1 MTEREHTLGF
11 SFPKSEKLCGKAD
24 IAALMEH
31 GRRGGAGCL
40 RYCCRVTPLEKEED
54 EVRIVIAVP
63 KKHFKRAVK
72 RNVLKR
78 RIREAF
84 RLQKSLLLGP
94 SEPVQADGSLPVM
107 AGGSFPVMAGGS
119 FPVMAGPDRPSRRYD
134 ILFTYI
140 APDVLPYED
149 IRAAVEAIL
158 GEIRSWRP

>member
-40 RYCCRVTPLEKEED
+40 RYCCRVTTLEKEED
-54 EVRIVIAVP
+54 EVRIVVAVP

-84 RLQKSLLLGP
+84 RLQKALLLGP

-107 AGGSFPVMAGGS
+107 AGGSL
-119 FPVMAGPDRPSRRYD
+119 PVMAGPDRPSRRYD

-149 IRAAVEAIL
+149 IRTAVETIL
-158 GEIRSWRP
+158 SEIRSWRP

>member
-1 MTEREHTLGF
+1 MKTEREHTLGF

-40 RYCCRVTPLEKEED
+40 RYCCRVTPLEKEKD
-54 EVRIVIAVP
+54 EVRIVVAVP

-107 AGGSFPVMAGGS
+107 ADGSLPVMAD
-119 FPVMAGPDRPSRRYD
+119 PDRPSLRYD

-140 APDVLPYED
+140 APDVRPYED
-149 IRAAVEAIL
+149 IRAAVETIL

>member
-54 EVRIVIAVP
+54 EVRIVVAVP

-84 RLQKSLLLGP
+84 RLQKALLLDK
-94 SEPVQADGSLPVM
+94 QSL
-107 AGGSFPVMAGGS
+107 
-119 FPVMAGPDRPSRRYD
+119 RYD
-134 ILFTYI
+134 ILLTYI

-149 IRAAVEAIL
+149 IRAAVETIL

>member
-54 EVRIVIAVP
+54 EVRIVVAVP

-84 RLQKSLLLGP
+84 RLQKSLLLD
-94 SEPVQADGSLPVM
+94 SQ
-107 AGGSFPVMAGGS
+107 
-119 FPVMAGPDRPSRRYD
+119 SRRYD
-134 ILFTYI
+134 ILLTYI
-140 APDVLPYED
+140 APDILPYED
-149 IRAAVEAIL
+149 IRAAVETIL

>member
-40 RYCCRVTPLEKEED
+40 RYCCRVTPLEKEKD
-54 EVRIVIAVP
+54 EVRIVVAVP

-94 SEPVQADGSLPVM
+94 SEPVQADGSLTVM
-107 AGGSFPVMAGGS
+107 AGGSL
-119 FPVMAGPDRPSRRYD
+119 PVMAGPDRPSRRYD
-134 ILFTYI
+134 ILFTYS
-140 APDVLPYED
+140 APDVRSYEE
-149 IRAAVEAIL
+149 IRAAVAAIL
-158 GEIRSWRP
+158 TDIRTLSL

>member
-11 SFPKSEKLCGKAD
+11 SFPKSEKLCSKAD

-40 RYCCRVTPLEKEED
+40 RYCCRVTSLEKEED
-54 EVRIVIAVP
+54 EVRIVVAVP
-63 KKHFKRAVK
+63 KKYFKRAVK

-107 AGGSFPVMAGGS
+107 AGGSL
-119 FPVMAGPDRPSRRYD
+119 PVMAGPDRPSRRYD

>member
-54 EVRIVIAVP
+54 EVRIVVAVP
-63 KKHFKRAVK
+63 KKYFKRAVK

-107 AGGSFPVMAGGS
+107 AGGSL
-119 FPVMAGPDRPSRRYD
+119 PVMAGPDRPSRRYD

-149 IRAAVEAIL
+149 IRAAVETIL